1 MTLLLLEGFEVSRG
15 TTQLSRKWAT
25 AVAVNDTVTGRQG
38 VGTALVSGGLS
49 LQSNVLGTA
58 NRVVFGCGWRMASG
72 SSTKRQI
79 RLLNDAATV
88 QCTISF
94 TIVDQHILIELRRG
108 DESGTVVATLG
119 RIFPN
124 RWYYLEFDV
133 TVHNSTGSIEFRVDG
148 VSVHTS
154 TGLNNANTGSPGV
167 GRIHWVFPAGG
178 PTVAIDDIY
187 IDDSVF
193 RGPITLTGIHPSA
206 NGAEL
211 DYIPSS
217 GSNHAAL
224 LKVSPGGSGDTTFVT
239 TNAVGQRE
247 LLEMD
252 NLPSYI
258 ASNAPV
264 VAVGLELT
272 AQMAAAGNRDF
283 SPRYRS
289 SGGSAANDAQ
299 TVNFSLTSLTTK
311 QVMLHNNPVTTNPW
325 TVAEVNDGQFGLET
339 MT

>member
-1 MTLLLLEGFEVSRG
+1 
-15 TTQLSRKWAT
+15 
-25 AVAVNDTVTGRQG
+25 GR
-38 VGTALVSGGLS
+38 
-49 LQSNVLGTA
+49 
-58 NRVVFGCGWRMASG
+58 
-72 SSTKRQI
+72 
-79 RLLNDAATV
+79 
-88 QCTISF
+88 
-94 TIVDQHILIELRRG
+94 
-108 DESGTVVATLG
+108 
-119 RIFPN
+119 
-124 RWYYLEFDV
+124 
-133 TVHNSTGSIEFRVDG
+133 VHWTWNS
-148 VSVHTS
+148 
-154 TGLNNANTGSPGV
+154 
-167 GRIHWVFPAGG
+167 
-178 PTVAIDDIY
+178 TVAIDDIY

-217 GSNHAAL
+217 GSNHASL
-224 LKVSPGGSGDTTFVT
+224 LKDSPGLPGDTTFVT

-247 LLEMD
+247 LVEMD

-283 SPRYRS
+283 SLRYRS

-311 QVMLHNNPVTTNPW
+311 QVILHNNPVTTNPW

-339 MT
+339 LT